1 MRIKKMSS
9 LIVAMGDGL
18 WDLFP
23 DGPRFGGATANYA
36 CHASILGGEVFM
48 VSGVGK
54 DDRGQ
59 ALLEV
64 YQKHGVNTQ
73 LIQRLE
79 EYSTGI
85 VTVELT
91 ESGLPTFTIGENA
104 AWDHWEWNQEI
115 ERAIRKADALYFGT
129 LGQRG
134 DSARAGIRRALA
146 IAQDQNTPRI
156 LDINLRAPFYNDS
169 LIRESIALC
178 SVLKLSD
185 EELERVTQA
194 CELDSSLTSIDA
206 LGELRSN
213 FNLDFVVMTKGAE
226 GAVLINS
233 PRVVRQPG
241 EPATV
246 VDTVGAGD
254 SFSASMTLGL
264 LEGKDYPQILKD
276 ACKVAAGVCS
286 HAGAVP
292 Q

>member
-1 MRIKKMSS
+1 MSHR
-9 LIVAMGDGL
+9 IVAMGDGL

-36 CHASILGGEVFM
+36 CHASILGADVHM
-48 VSGVGK
+48 VSGVGE
-54 DDRGQ
+54 DERGE
-59 ALLEV
+59 ALLQV
-64 YQKHGVNTQ
+64 YQKHGV
-73 LIQRLE
+73 
-79 EYSTGI
+79 STDLVQVLKDYPTG
-85 VTVELT
+85 VVNVELT

-104 AWDHWEWNQEI
+104 AWDHWEWNDEI
-115 ERAIRKADALYFGT
+115 EGTVRQADALYFGT

-134 DSARAGIRRALA
+134 ESSREGIRRALA
-146 IAQDQNTPRI
+146 MAQDQNIPRI
-156 LDINLRAPFYNDS
+156 LDINLRAPFFDDE

-194 CELDSSLTSIDA
+194 CGLDSSLTSIDA
-206 LGELRSN
+206 LQELRSN
-213 FNLDFVVMTKGAE
+213 VGLDLVVMTRGAE
-226 GAVLINS
+226 GAVLIS
-233 PRVVRQPG
+233 EKGVVEQPG

-254 SFSASMTLGL
+254 SFTASMTLGL
-264 LEGKDYPQILKD
+264 LEGKEYPQILKD

-292 Q
+292 

>member
-1 MRIKKMSS
+1 MSYR
-9 LIVAMGDGL
+9 IVAMGDGL

-36 CHASILGGEVFM
+36 CHASILGAHVHM

-54 DDRGQ
+54 DERGE
-59 ALLEV
+59 ALLQV
-64 YQKHGVNTQ
+64 YQKHGV
-73 LIQRLE
+73 
-79 EYSTGI
+79 STDLVQVLKDYPTG
-85 VTVELT
+85 VVNVELT

-104 AWDHWEWNQEI
+104 AWDHWEWNNEI
-115 ERAIRKADALYFGT
+115 EGTVRQADALYFGT

-134 DSARAGIRRALA
+134 ESSKEGIRWALA
-146 IAQDQNTPRI
+146 MVQGQNIPRI
-156 LDINLRAPFYNDS
+156 LDINLRAPFYDDA

-185 EELERVTQA
+185 EELEPVTQA
-194 CELDSSLTSIDA
+194 CGLDSSFSSIDA
-206 LGELRSN
+206 LEELRSN
-213 FNLDFVVMTKGAE
+213 LGLDLVVMTRGAE
-226 GAVLINS
+226 GAVLIS
-233 PRVVRQPG
+233 EKGVVEQPG
-241 EPATV
+241 VPTKV

-254 SFSASMTLGL
+254 SFTASMTLGL
-264 LEGKDYPQILKD
+264 LDYKDYSEILSE

>member
-1 MRIKKMSS
+1 MSHR
-9 LIVAMGDGL
+9 IVAMGDGL

-64 YQKHGVNTQ
+64 YQKHGVNTE
-73 LIQRLE
+73 LIQELDDFP
-79 EYSTGI
+79 TGI

-91 ESGLPTFTIGENA
+91 ENGLPTFTIGENA
-104 AWDHWEWNQEI
+104 AWDNWVWNDEI
-115 ERAIRKADALYFGT
+115 EQKVESADALYFGT

-134 DSARAGIRRALA
+134 QSARDGIRQALE
-146 IAQDQNTPRI
+146 IAKASQIPRI
-156 LDINLRAPFYNDS
+156 LDINLRAPFYDDI

-194 CELDSSLTSIDA
+194 CGLDSSLGDTAILD
-206 LGELRSN
+206 ELRSN
-213 FNLDFVVMTKGAE
+213 FGLDLVVMTRGSE
-226 GAVLINS
+226 GAVLIS
-233 PRVVRQPG
+233 EKGVVEQPG

-254 SFSASMTLGL
+254 SFTASMTLGL

>member
-1 MRIKKMSS
+1 
-9 LIVAMGDGL
+9 MGDGL

-64 YQKHGVNTQ
+64 YQKHWVNTE
-73 LIQRLE
+73 LIQELDDFP
-79 EYSTGI
+79 TGI

-91 ESGLPTFTIGENA
+91 ENGLPTFTIGEDA
-104 AWDHWEWNQEI
+104 AWDNWVWNDEI
-115 ERAIRKADALYFGT
+115 EQKVKSADALYFGT

-134 DSARAGIRRALA
+134 QSARDGIRQALE
-146 IAQDQNTPRI
+146 IAKASQIRCI
-156 LDINLRAPFYNDS
+156 LDINLRAPFYDDA
-169 LIRESIALC
+169 LIRESVTLC

-185 EELERVTQA
+185 EELERVVQA
-194 CELDSSLTSIDA
+194 CELNSSLSDTA
-206 LGELRSN
+206 VLVELRTK
-213 FNLDFVVMTKGAE
+213 FRLDLMVMTRGAE
-226 GAVLINS
+226 GAVLIS
-233 PRVVRQPG
+233 EEGVAEQPG
-241 EPATV
+241 VPVKV

-254 SFSASMTLGL
+254 SFTASMTLGL
-264 LEGKDYPQILKD
+264 LEQKEYSEILID
-276 ACKVAAGVCS
+276 ACEVAAGVCS

-292 Q
+292 H

>member
-1 MRIKKMSS
+1 MGKR
-9 LIVAMGDGL
+9 IVAMGDGL

-115 ERAIRKADALYFGT
+115 EGAIRKADALYFGT

-226 GAVLINS
+226 GAILINS

>member
-1 MRIKKMSS
+1 MSHR
-9 LIVAMGDGL
+9 IVAMGDGL

-23 DGPRFGGATANYA
+23 DGARFGGATANYA
-36 CHASILGGEVFM
+36 CHASILGADVHM
-48 VSGVGK
+48 VSGVGE
-54 DDRGQ
+54 DERGE
-59 ALLEV
+59 ALLQV
-64 YQKHGVNTQ
+64 YQKHGV
-73 LIQRLE
+73 
-79 EYSTGI
+79 STDLVQVLKDYPTG
-85 VTVELT
+85 VVNVELN

-104 AWDHWEWNQEI
+104 AWDHWEWNDEI
-115 ERAIRKADALYFGT
+115 EGTVRQADALYFGT

-134 DSARAGIRRALA
+134 ESSREGIRRALA
-146 IAQDQNTPRI
+146 MVQDQNIPRI
-156 LDINLRAPFYNDS
+156 LDINLRAPFYDDI

-194 CELDSSLTSIDA
+194 CGLGSSFTSIDA
-206 LGELRSN
+206 LEELRSN
-213 FNLDFVVMTKGAE
+213 FGLDLVVMTRGAE
-226 GAVLINS
+226 GAVLIS
-233 PRVVRQPG
+233 EEGVMEQPG

-254 SFSASMTLGL
+254 SFTASMTLGL
-264 LEGKDYPQILKD
+264 LKGKDYPEILKD

>member
-1 MRIKKMSS
+1 
-9 LIVAMGDGL
+9 MGDGL

-64 YQKHGVNTQ
+64 YQKHGVNTE
-73 LIQRLE
+73 LIQELDDFH
-79 EYSTGI
+79 TGI

-91 ESGLPTFTIGENA
+91 ENGLPTFTIGENA
-104 AWDHWEWNQEI
+104 AWDHWEWNHEI
-115 ERAIRKADALYFGT
+115 EGTVRQADALYFGT

-134 DSARAGIRRALA
+134 ESSREGIRWALA
-146 IAQDQNTPRI
+146 MVRDQNIPRI
-156 LDINLRAPFYNDS
+156 LDINLRAPFYDDI

-185 EELERVTQA
+185 EELERVTQV
-194 CELDSSLTSIDA
+194 CGLDSSSTIIDA
-206 LGELRSN
+206 LEELRSS
-213 FNLDFVVMTKGAE
+213 FDLDLVVMTRGEE
-226 GAVLINS
+226 GAVLIS
-233 PRVVRQPG
+233 EEGVMEQPG

-254 SFSASMTLGL
+254 SFTASMTLGL